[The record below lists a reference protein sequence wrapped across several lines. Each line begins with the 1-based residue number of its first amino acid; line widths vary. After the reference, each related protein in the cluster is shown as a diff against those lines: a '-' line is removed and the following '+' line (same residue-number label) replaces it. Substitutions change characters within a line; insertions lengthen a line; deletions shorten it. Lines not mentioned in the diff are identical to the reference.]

1 MWCNEFSCSL
11 FCIFMDGYSTGVE
24 VELGGERR
32 LSAHSSAAMFCG
44 LGLQVT
50 DYESYIWLIA
60 SLLVTFM

>member
-1 MWCNEFSCSL
+1 
-11 FCIFMDGYSTGVE
+11 MDGYSTGVE